1 MIGRPVPPPLGSLR
15 RATAARAG
23 AAHRASAYG
32 IAERGGP
39 LVALEVPRRAALP
52 DDVVIDI
59 DFCGLCHSDVHAG
72 RGEWGA
78 RQLPL
83 VPGHEIV
90 GRVAAVGREVSGFAV
105 GQRVGV
111 GCLVDSCRECA
122 SCREGLEQFCE
133 RGGVGTYGALD
144 RRTGE
149 YTQGGYSSSIVV
161 NQGYVLHVP
170 ESLDPAA
177 AAPLLCA
184 GITTYSPLRHFGAG
198 PGSGVGVV
206 GLGGL
211 GHMAVKLAKA
221 LGASVTVFTTSASKV
236 EAARAL
242 GADTVVVSGD
252 AEAMKPVRHTLD
264 LVIDTVAAPHSLDP
278 YFATLRRDGTLVQL
292 GLPGEPMPPVNPRPL
307 LARRLRYTGSPIGGI
322 AETQEMLDFCAEHA
336 VAAEVE
342 VVDAAGLNAA
352 WDRMVAGDVRYR
364 FVLDAS
370 TLPAPQ
376 TPAPPTSAPP
386 TSAPQTPAPPTSAPR
401 TSAPQTPPAE

>member
-1 MIGRPVPPPLGSLR
+1 MIGRPVPPPLGALA
-15 RATAARAG
+15 RATAARPE
-23 AAHRASAYG
+23 AAHQASAYG

-59 DFCGLCHSDVHAG
+59 EFCGLCHSDVHSG

-90 GRVAAVGREVSGFAV
+90 GRVAAVGAEVTGFTV
-105 GQRVGV
+105 GERVGV
-111 GCLVDSCRECA
+111 GCLVDSCRECD
-122 SCREGLEQFCE
+122 SCKEGLEQFCE
-133 RGGVGTYGALD
+133 RGGVGTYSAID
-144 RRTGE
+144 HRTGE

-184 GITTYSPLRHFGAG
+184 GITTYSPLRHFGAR

-252 AEAMKPVRHTLD
+252 PEAMASARHTLD
-264 LVIDTVAAPHSLDP
+264 LIIDTVAAAHDLDP

-292 GLPGEPMPPVNPRPL
+292 GLPAEPMPPVNPRPL
-307 LARRLRYTGSPIGGI
+307 LGRRLRYTGSPIGGI

-336 VAAEVE
+336 VAAEIE

-364 FVLDAS
+364 FVLDVS
-370 TLPAPQ
+370 TLPAPAA
-376 TPAPPTSAPP
+376 PAPHV
-386 TSAPQTPAPPTSAPR
+386 PAPA
-401 TSAPQTPPAE
+401 APAE